1 MSYTEYLRNKLSD
14 QPKITAIR
22 KPTDAS
28 VYTQKTRMAAAQK
41 FFANGTGVGSLYGS
55 TDRPANN
62 HASTSFYKNT
72 GKGAAASDYT
82 TFVGSTASAL
92 DINAQKS
99 TAKKSLPCFKVPD
112 SSWKYLSASDSMRLR
127 KCTDDVSRV
136 MDSPGAPLF
145 EDNTI
150 RLSAMN
156 TRQISACCGTD
167 KIENA
172 NHKDFPRTP
181 IGVDRQRYAVGKPF
195 FRPNPPRAQAPNVSN
210 NKVGGYLGPR
220 TKLIEE
226 HHGFV
231 KRTDPIPEAPG
242 GQGQFPEQLKINK
255 PTLFNIKP

>member
-1 MSYTEYLRNKLSD
+1 MSYTEYLRNKLSA
-14 QPKITAIR
+14 QQKVTAIR

-62 HASTSFYKNT
+62 HAAISSYKNT
-72 GKGAAASDYT
+72 GKGAAASDFT
-82 TFVGSTASAL
+82 TFVGSTASAA

-99 TAKKSLPCFKVPD
+99 TGKKSLPCFVVPV
-112 SSWKYLSASDSMRLR
+112 SYWRYRSASDYMRLR
-127 KCTDDVSRV
+127 KCTDDVSHV

-156 TRQISACCGTD
+156 PKSISSCCQTSR
-167 KIENA
+167 IENA
-172 NHKDFPRTP
+172 NHTHSPGIP
-181 IGVDRQRYAVGKPF
+181 IGVDNQRYAVGKPF
-195 FRPNPPRAQAPNVSN
+195 FMANPPDAQAPNVSSH
-210 NKVGGYLGPR
+210 KVGGYLGVR
-220 TKLIEE
+220 SKRIEE

-231 KRTDPIPEAPG
+231 KPTEPIPIAPG